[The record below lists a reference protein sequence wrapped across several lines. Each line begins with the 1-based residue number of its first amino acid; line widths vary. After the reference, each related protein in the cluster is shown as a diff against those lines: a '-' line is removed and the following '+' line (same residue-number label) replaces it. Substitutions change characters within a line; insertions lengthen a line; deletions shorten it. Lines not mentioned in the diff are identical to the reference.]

1 MYLVLLRSAKAL
13 TMETKVKIIER
24 AEQGEKRVDFAR
36 SYNMNRSTIGTIQK
50 NKDKIIEHVK
60 YAVLMMSTIISKKH
74 GKVMEEMEKLRSVW
88 VQD

>member
-1 MYLVLLRSAKAL
+1 
-13 TMETKVKIIER
+13 
-24 AEQGEKRVDFAR
+24 
-36 SYNMNRSTIGTIQK
+36 MNRSTIGTIQK